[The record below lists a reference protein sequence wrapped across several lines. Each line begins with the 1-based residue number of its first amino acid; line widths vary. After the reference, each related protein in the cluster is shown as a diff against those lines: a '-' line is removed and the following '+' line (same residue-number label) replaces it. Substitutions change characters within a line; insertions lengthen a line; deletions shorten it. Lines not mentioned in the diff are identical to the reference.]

1 MSAGFATVLI
11 VYSPPMAFVG
21 GTLIAVGFG
30 LANPSL
36 SALISRN
43 APDEHQGAAM
53 GASQS
58 AQSMCRI
65 LGPISAGAA
74 FGAVY
79 ALAESGFWN
88 WIGFFC
94 WYAFCFAVNTPNST
108 RRLWIKP
115 NSAP

>member
-1 MSAGFATVLI
+1 
-11 VYSPPMAFVG
+11 MAFVG

-74 FGAVY
+74 FGAFGQDAPYLVG
-79 ALAESGFWN
+79 AIVLF
-88 WIGFFC
+88 IGFLIAIRVLK
-94 WYAFCFAVNTPNST
+94 YAK
-108 RRLWIKP
+108 RQ
-115 NSAP
+115 